1 MNMIFADT
9 NILMLLTTILII
21 AVVNDLRF
29 QKIPNILTF
38 PAMVVAIA
46 YNSWFSGLE
55 GFLFSI
61 EGIGLGMA
69 VFIAFHLFGG
79 MGAGDVKLMGAVGG
93 FLGPKGVFIAFIFTA
108 FTGGI
113 YSLIILAYHGHLRGT
128 LKRYGTMFKSY
139 ILTRKIVYVSA
150 SNKESKLRLCY
161 GVPIAMGT
169 LLTFLLKSFI

>member
-1 MNMIFADT
+1 MIITDA
-9 NILMLLTTILII
+9 NILILLATLLTI

-38 PAMVVAIA
+38 PAMIVAIA

-93 FLGPKGVFIAFIFTA
+93 FLGPKGVFIAFLLTA
-108 FTGGI
+108 LTGGI
-113 YSLIILAYHGHLRGT
+113 YSLVILAFHGYLRGT
-128 LKRYGTMFKSY
+128 LKRYGTMFKSF
-139 ILTRKIVYVSA
+139 ILTKKIVYVSA

-161 GVPIAMGT
+161 GVPIALGT

>member
-1 MNMIFADT
+1 MIISDT
-9 NILMLLTTILII
+9 NILMLLATLLTI

-38 PAMVVAIA
+38 PAIVVAIA
-46 YNSWFSGLE
+46 YHSWFSGLE

-93 FLGPKGVFIAFIFTA
+93 FLGPKGVFIAFLFTA
-108 FTGGI
+108 FIGGI
-113 YSLIILAYHGHLRGT
+113 YSLAILAYHGYLRGT

-139 ILTRKIVYVSA
+139 ILTRKIVYVTA
-150 SNKESKLRLCY
+150 SKEESRLRLCY
-161 GVPIAMGT
+161 GVPIALGT

>member
-1 MNMIFADT
+1 MIFTDI
-9 NILMLLTTILII
+9 NILVILTTILII

-46 YNSWFSGLE
+46 YNSWFNGLE

-93 FLGPKGVFIAFIFTA
+93 FLGPKGVFIAFLFTA
-108 FTGGI
+108 LTGGI
-113 YSLIILAYHGHLRGT
+113 YSMVILAFRGYLRGT
-128 LKRYGTMFKSY
+128 LERYVTMFKSC
-139 ILTRKIVYVSA
+139 ILTQKIVYVSA
-150 SNKESKLRLCY
+150 SREESKLRLCY
-161 GVPIAMGT
+161 GVPIALGT

>member
-1 MNMIFADT
+1 MITIDT
-9 NILMLLTTILII
+9 NILILLAALLTI

-38 PAMVVAIA
+38 PAMVAAIA

-69 VFIAFHLFGG
+69 LFIAFHLLGG

-93 FLGPKGVFIAFIFTA
+93 FLGPEGVFIAFLFTA

-113 YSLIILAYHGHLRGT
+113 YSLAILAYHGYLRGT
-128 LKRYGTMFKSY
+128 LKRYGTMFKSF
-139 ILTRKIVYVSA
+139 ILTKKIVYVSA

>member
-1 MNMIFADT
+1 MIITDT
-9 NILMLLTTILII
+9 NILILLAGLLTI

-38 PAMVVAIA
+38 PAMALAIA
-46 YNSWFSGLE
+46 YHSWFSGLE

-69 VFIAFHLFGG
+69 VLIAFHLFGG

-93 FLGPKGVFIAFIFTA
+93 FLGPKGVFIAFLLTA
-108 FTGGI
+108 LTGGI
-113 YSLIILAYHGHLRGT
+113 YSLVILAFKGYLMGT

-139 ILTRKIVYVSA
+139 IVTRKIVYVSA
-150 SNKESKLRLCY
+150 SKEESKLRLCY

>member
-1 MNMIFADT
+1 MIFTDI
-9 NILMLLTTILII
+9 NIFVILTTILII

-38 PAMVVAIA
+38 PAMVLAIA

-69 VFIAFHLFGG
+69 VFISFHLFGG

-93 FLGPKGVFIAFIFTA
+93 FLGPKGVFIAFLFTA
-108 FTGGI
+108 LTGGI
-113 YSLIILAYHGHLRGT
+113 YSLVILAFHGYLRGT

-139 ILTRKIVYVSA
+139 ILTQKIVYVSA

>member
-1 MNMIFADT
+1 MIFTDI
-9 NILMLLTTILII
+9 NILILLATLLII

-69 VFIAFHLFGG
+69 VLIAFHLFGG

-93 FLGPKGVFIAFIFTA
+93 FLGPEGVFIAFLLTA
-108 FTGGI
+108 LTGGI
-113 YSLIILAYHGHLRGT
+113 YSLVILAFNGYLRGT
-128 LKRYGTMFKSY
+128 LKRYGTMFKSF
-139 ILTRKIVYVSA
+139 ILTKKIVYVSA

>member
-1 MNMIFADT
+1 MIYTDI
-9 NILMLLTTILII
+9 NIFILLSSILII

-46 YNSWFSGLE
+46 YNSWFNGLE
-55 GFLFSI
+55 GFLFSV

-93 FLGPKGVFIAFIFTA
+93 FLGPKGVFIAFLFTA
-108 FTGGI
+108 LTGGI
-113 YSLIILAYHGHLRGT
+113 YSLVILAFHGYLRGT
-128 LKRYGTMFKSY
+128 ARRYGTMLKTY
-139 ILTRKIVYVSA
+139 LLTQKIVYTPA
-150 SNKESKLRLCY
+150 SKEESKLRLCY
-161 GVPIAMGT
+161 AVAIALGT
-169 LLTFLLKSFI
+169 FITYFFESFI